1 MFGALRSYFHSEL
14 VLPANPVDHIPARHT
29 SMTQPSEH
37 TSKDISNKKLTAKAT
52 KQLSDAHDMNP
63 VI

>member
-1 MFGALRSYFHSEL
+1 MFGALRSYFHGEL

-37 TSKDISNKKLTAKAT
+37 TSKHISNKKLTAKAT
-52 KQLSDAHDMNP
+52 KQSSDAHDMNP